1 MTKPTDPVQGKV
13 LAGGKKLADVSRAAT
28 SLEALS
34 ALTDM
39 VAAAREYGVLRE
51 EHRTRRADTAT
62 YAALESQR
70 IQAAESVI
78 KDYFRQSFAERSKMV
93 DGLLER
99 FDAATAAGDTASATS
114 ALGALVEVAKTSPLA
129 DLKDFSHIRAALNDP
144 DKEWEL

>member
-1 MTKPTDPVQGKV
+1 MTKSTDPVQGKV
-13 LAGGKKLADVSRAAT
+13 LAGGRKLTEVSKVAT
-28 SLEALS
+28 SLDALR
-34 ALTDM
+34 ALNE
-39 VAAAREYGVLRE
+39 VVEAAREYGVLRE
-51 EHRTRRADTAT
+51 EHRTKRAEIAT

-99 FDAATAAGDTASATS
+99 FDAAAAAGDTATANS
-114 ALGALVEVAKTSPLA
+114 ALNALVDVARTSPLA